1 MWWFTLKGPKNEM
14 PPAHMLFLPPLNCP
28 TSPPTSESVMR
39 SLCHYS
45 NNAVND
51 VPAPVTTPVW
61 CTPWE
66 HIQQTA
72 GIFSLLSLRWGGGGV
87 KINKWQ
93 SNSGYA
99 NLISHASCVLPC
111 LLGSSQLRLQGKW
124 QRIGLIW
131 VISSVMIM
139 RLCTLFVAGTKGHIN
154 KRRFE
159 LMCKRSGTQSTYIKT
174 CVLLQG
180 QRTAC
185 CIILILTPYCLSC
198 SPLTLSLYKNCHVQD
213 FHYIISE
220 VYSNAFGKILVKTA
234 V

>member
-1 MWWFTLKGPKNEM
+1 MIYTQTAQEWDATCSH
-14 PPAHMLFLPPLNCP
+14 ALFAPLNCP

-45 NNAVND
+45 DNAVND

-159 LMCKRSGTQSTYIKT
+159 LMCKRSGTQSTYIKA

-180 QRTAC
+180 PAVLFWFLPP
-185 CIILILTPYCLSC
+185 IVCLVR
-198 SPLTLSLYKNCHVQD
+198 LSLSHSTRTVMCRT
-213 FHYIISE
+213 ST
-220 VYSNAFGKILVKTA
+220 IL
-234 V
+234 

>member
-1 MWWFTLKGPKNEM
+1 M
-14 PPAHMLFLPPLNCP
+14 PSAHMLFLPPLNCP

-39 SLCHYS
+39 SLCHYFD
-45 NNAVND
+45 NAVND

-61 CTPWE
+61 CTPWG

-72 GIFSLLSLRWGGGGV
+72 GIFSLLSLRWSGGGV

-93 SNSGYA
+93 SNSVYA

-174 CVLLQG
+174 CFTSRAENSLLYYSDSYPLLFVLFASHSLALQE
-180 QRTAC
+180 
-185 CIILILTPYCLSC
+185 LSC
-198 SPLTLSLYKNCHVQD
+198 AGLPVYYKWSVQ
-213 FHYIISE
+213 
-220 VYSNAFGKILVKTA
+220 
-234 V
+234 

>member
-1 MWWFTLKGPKNEM
+1 M
-14 PPAHMLFLPPLNCP
+14 PPAHMLFLPPLNSP

-45 NNAVND
+45 ANAVNE
-51 VPAPVTTPVW
+51 VPNPVTTPVW
-61 CTPWE
+61 CTPWG

-72 GIFSLLSLRWGGGGV
+72 GIFYLLSLRWGGV

-93 SNSGYA
+93 SNSVYA
-99 NLISHASCVLPC
+99 NLFSHASCVLPC

-154 KRRFE
+154 KRRLE
-159 LMCKRSGTQSTYIKT
+159 LMCKRSGMQSTYFKT

-185 CIILILTPYCLSC
+185 WIIPYTASLWFLPPIVCLVR
-198 SPLTLSLYKNCHVQD
+198 LSLSRSTRTVMCRT
-213 FHYIISE
+213 S
-220 VYSNAFGKILVKTA
+220 SIL
-234 V
+234 